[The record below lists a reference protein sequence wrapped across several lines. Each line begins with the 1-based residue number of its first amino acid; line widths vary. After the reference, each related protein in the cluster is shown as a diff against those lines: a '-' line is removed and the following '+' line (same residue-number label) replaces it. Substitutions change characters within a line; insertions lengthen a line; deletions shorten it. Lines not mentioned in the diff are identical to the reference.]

1 MSLARTMLRLTA
13 LEALRGRTLVGDNV
27 TDSLIGAIDVGADGT
42 LQTDAEK
49 PFLTIRTDD
58 SETAD
63 APLRDLHQNGVLDF
77 VLEFGVTAAMKVTHP
92 DTGEP
97 LVDPETGQQ
106 LLLPGVPNTDAAF
119 EFFLDAVDRQI
130 VNALTDPANSWSE
143 LWRKLHDKVTK
154 IERRRAA
161 SDDNGVRLAA
171 RQLRI
176 SLATKSDP
184 VLSEPL
190 VDTSI
195 WSRCRVALAT
205 ARPDLTDTLD
215 ALFGVEGAEVTYA
228 MIQRSRG
235 HTAAE
240 ASALGYVQYY
250 DAPIAT
256 AGATEIED
264 DGGVGSP

>member
-27 TDSLIGAIDVGADGT
+27 TDSLIGAIDVQADGGLRT
-42 LQTDAEK
+42 SLEK

-63 APLRDLHQNGVLDF
+63 APLRDLRQNGVIDF
-77 VLEFGVTAAMKVTHP
+77 VLEFGITAAMTEDDP
-92 DTGEP
+92 DTGAP
-97 LVDPETGQQ
+97 VIV
-106 LLLPGVPNTDAAF
+106 GVEIPATDAAF

-130 VNALTDPANSWSE
+130 VNALTDPENSWSE
-143 LWRKLHDKVTK
+143 LWRKLHDKAVK
-154 IERRRAA
+154 IERRRAS

-176 SLATKSDP
+176 SLATKPDP
-184 VLSEPL
+184 VLGEPL
-190 VDTSI
+190 VDASI

-215 ALFGVEGAEVTYA
+215 GLFGVEGAEVTYA

-235 HTAAE
+235 HTSAE
-240 ASALGYVQYY
+240 ASALGYVPIY
-250 DAPIAT
+250 DAAIA
-256 AGATEIED
+256 ATEIED